1 MSLIHLL
8 TAIVAEETGVG
19 APLPGP
25 LPSLLDVVNEA
36 GLPLGQ
42 SCRGVGI
49 CRSCGVWTEAGP
61 RALNPPT
68 DREDA
73 AALPKGWRL
82 ACQARVAVPEL
93 VCSATRPE
101 GRVDVRLWHP
111 AWGVPEP
118 ERDLDLDAAPEA
130 PVDGRDRAVPDG
142 RGRDGAPVLG

>member
-8 TAIVAEETGVG
+8 TALVAEETGVG
-19 APLPGP
+19 AALPGP
-25 LPSLLDVVNEA
+25 LPSLLDVINAAE
-36 GLPLGQ
+36 LPLGQ

-49 CRSCGVWTEAGP
+49 CRSCGVWADASAG
-61 RALNPPT
+61 ALSPPT

-73 AALPKGWRL
+73 AALPDGWRL
-82 ACQARVAVPEL
+82 ACQARVATPEL
-93 VCSATRPE
+93 VCAPTSPE

-118 ERDLDLDAAPEA
+118 ERDPGLEA
-130 PVDGRDRAVPDG
+130 TRGGLERAKAGR